1 MRPGTKRRI
10 RVKLGYGL
18 IVLEELGIIVRITFF
33 GELIEGS
40 RISNNVTSLQILKF
54 EIRIDLSS
62 NNGHLKKRNF
72 TKTRLISVK
81 ENF

>member
-54 EIRIDLSS
+54 EIRIDLSL
-62 NNGHLKKRNF
+62 NR
-72 TKTRLISVK
+72 
-81 ENF
+81 